1 MPEPASDRSGER
13 LAAALAAVDAANAD
27 DPATVVV
34 GGVERPK
41 ELTHAEMMTRWV
53 RRLDPDC
60 SDEQLIAA
68 RAHHLRRWAIPRD
81 SYPKDRAGYLR
92 WRTALQRQHA
102 EDVGRIMRDAGY
114 GDESIERVQAIVRK
128 RGLGRDPAVQVHED
142 ALCLVF
148 LETQFDE
155 LTSSLDDDEKMVEI
169 LRKTAAKMSPA
180 GLEAERQRVFRII
193 EELVKWDNSNNES
206 VLEAARAEIYKATD
220 GHPPPVL
227 DPFCGGGSIP
237 LEAQRLGLEAHAS
250 EPCKAGR
257 AAALLCCRSSPG
269 ANNMVKNRLYRG
281 LVGAVALALLAEACG
296 LSTPGQK
303 AVDTSSPA
311 VQTVAPA
318 DAESEA
324 DESAPASGARVTF
337 SDAFDGTERV
347 VVSYLTSGAGGVNE
361 DAPLRTYVQQIMSV
375 IDPGGAPAP

>member
-1 MPEPASDRSGER
+1 MPEPVSDR

-27 DPATVVV
+27 DPATLVV

-41 ELTHAEMMTRWV
+41 EPTHAEMMTRWV
-53 RRLDPDC
+53 RRLDPAC

-180 GLEAERQRVFRII
+180 GLEAARQLALSP
-193 EELVKWDNSNNES
+193 EGTEL
-206 VLEAARAEIYKATD
+206 L
-220 GHPPPVL
+220 
-227 DPFCGGGSIP
+227 
-237 LEAQRLGLEAHAS
+237 
-250 EPCKAGR
+250 GR
-257 AAALLCCRSSPG
+257 A
-269 ANNMVKNRLYRG
+269 
-281 LVGAVALALLAEACG
+281 LA
-296 LSTPGQK
+296 
-303 AVDTSSPA
+303 
-311 VQTVAPA
+311 
-318 DAESEA
+318 
-324 DESAPASGARVTF
+324 SA
-337 SDAFDGTERV
+337 
-347 VVSYLTSGAGGVNE
+347 
-361 DAPLRTYVQQIMSV
+361 
-375 IDPGGAPAP
+375 

>member
-1 MPEPASDRSGER
+1 MSELASDGGGDR

-34 GGVERPK
+34 GGVARPK

-53 RRLDPDC
+53 RRLDPAC
-60 SDEQLIAA
+60 SEEQLIAA

-92 WRTALQRQHA
+92 WRTALQRRHA

-155 LTSSLDDDEKMVEI
+155 LTSSLDDDDKMVEI

-180 GLEAERQRVFRII
+180 GLEAARQLPLSPAGA
-193 EELVKWDNSNNES
+193 EL
-206 VLEAARAEIYKATD
+206 L
-220 GHPPPVL
+220 
-227 DPFCGGGSIP
+227 
-237 LEAQRLGLEAHAS
+237 
-250 EPCKAGR
+250 GR
-257 AAALLCCRSSPG
+257 A
-269 ANNMVKNRLYRG
+269 
-281 LVGAVALALLAEACG
+281 LA
-296 LSTPGQK
+296 
-303 AVDTSSPA
+303 
-311 VQTVAPA
+311 
-318 DAESEA
+318 
-324 DESAPASGARVTF
+324 SA
-337 SDAFDGTERV
+337 
-347 VVSYLTSGAGGVNE
+347 
-361 DAPLRTYVQQIMSV
+361 
-375 IDPGGAPAP
+375 

>member
-1 MPEPASDRSGER
+1 MAGWSPMPEPVRDR

-27 DPATVVV
+27 DPATLVV

-53 RRLDPDC
+53 RRLDPAC
-60 SDEQLIAA
+60 TDEQLIAA

-169 LRKTAAKMSPA
+169 LRKTAVKMSPA
-180 GLEAERQRVFRII
+180 GLEAVRQLPLSPKGA
-193 EELVKWDNSNNES
+193 EL
-206 VLEAARAEIYKATD
+206 L
-220 GHPPPVL
+220 
-227 DPFCGGGSIP
+227 
-237 LEAQRLGLEAHAS
+237 
-250 EPCKAGR
+250 GR
-257 AAALLCCRSSPG
+257 A
-269 ANNMVKNRLYRG
+269 
-281 LVGAVALALLAEACG
+281 LA
-296 LSTPGQK
+296 ST
-303 AVDTSSPA
+303 
-311 VQTVAPA
+311 
-318 DAESEA
+318 
-324 DESAPASGARVTF
+324 
-337 SDAFDGTERV
+337 
-347 VVSYLTSGAGGVNE
+347 
-361 DAPLRTYVQQIMSV
+361 
-375 IDPGGAPAP
+375 